1 MNNNCRQRQAFK
13 PMTGGEQ
20 HRHTEGKHYGLSEF
34 DSLSFLYELQR
45 TNERVAEKAP
55 ESHTGTNMGGGISH
69 LL

>member
-1 MNNNCRQRQAFK
+1 
-13 PMTGGEQ
+13 MTGGEQ

-45 TNERVAEKAP
+45 PNERVAEKAP